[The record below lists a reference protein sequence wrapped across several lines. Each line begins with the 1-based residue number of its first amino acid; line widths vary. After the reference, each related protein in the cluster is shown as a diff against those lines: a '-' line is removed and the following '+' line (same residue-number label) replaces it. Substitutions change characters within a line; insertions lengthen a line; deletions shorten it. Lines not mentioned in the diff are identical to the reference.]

1 MNKRKCFKVLSR
13 TAWLIFH
20 FSGLRFIWQK
30 ISPPGGHSIYE
41 KPPSTFVLW
50 LVSAYVAFFGIAS
63 IRYENRID
71 KIENRAHSI
80 YTQLSTPA
88 YKKALS
94 RIPRVQNMQCPYN
107 PTILDPLS
115 VFRSLFSKE
124 CKYFEIVGLLKET
137 VEDWKDSL
145 DSAIL
150 EGVNLQE
157 AHLDEANFQEAIL
170 DGANLQR
177 AWLFGANFQEAHLA
191 RANLQRAWLIKANL
205 QGAFVAKANLQG
217 AELLGANLQ
226 GADFWQANLQRAW
239 LKKANLQEAMF
250 LKANLQGA
258 DFDGANLQEAMFMK
272 ADLQGARNL
281 PIEQLC
287 KVKTLYGAKLDAELE
302 KQMRKDYPHLFQ
314 TSKEREMGK

>member
-80 YTQLSTPA
+80 FTQLSTPT
-88 YKKALS
+88 YKRALS

-115 VFRSLFSKE
+115 VFRSLFLKE
-124 CKYFEIVGLLKET
+124 CEYSEMVGLLKET
-137 VEDWKDSL
+137 MENWKASL
-145 DSAIL
+145 DSVDLREAKLQEANL
-150 EGVNLQE
+150 ELANLQE
-157 AHLDEANFQEAIL
+157 ANLTLANLKKANLIRANLVVAQL
-170 DGANLQR
+170 WLANLQ
-177 AWLFGANFQEAHLA
+177 E
-191 RANLQRAWLIKANL
+191 ANLPHANLMYANLMRANL
-205 QGAFVAKANLQG
+205 QGAKLMF
-217 AELLGANLQ
+217 
-226 GADFWQANLQRAW
+226 ANLQRTV
-239 LKKANLQEAMF
+239 LSN
-250 LKANLQGA
+250 
-258 DFDGANLQEAMFMK
+258 
-272 ADLQGARNL
+272 ADLQGAFLMHANL
-281 PIEQLC
+281 QEIEYSSIEQLS
-287 KVKTLYGAKLDAELE
+287 KVESLYRAKLDPKLE
-302 KQMRKDYPHLFQ
+302 QQLRRNYPHLFQ
-314 TSKEREMGK
+314 TPAERDRGG